1 MYCFLDRKY
10 SVCMKNIWP
19 AIIHIVYFSFMY
31 HFVCFFFCIRV
42 SLPSK
47 TWEAMKSEIV
57 ISSVRYIC
65 FFRFSAGAAHTQ
77 TYLHWQTIHDL
88 STWTHFIISMI
99 NWRNK
104 KTIFGLQNF
113 EFLCRHS
120 FSFSLLLKS
129 NMPDDK
135 PLNWICFVAVCIA
148 RRHCICAKVEKSHR
162 KLSCWWI
169 SRKLNAWCWM
179 IANAKYVHEI
189 ELLAK
194 LNCGWLGDTVQ
205 QCRIILEAVMS
216 QMHRRALGPG
226 SEQWPAMCDFLF
238 GIRIWCSRS
247 IRLPNSEII

>member
-1 MYCFLDRKY
+1 
-10 SVCMKNIWP
+10 
-19 AIIHIVYFSFMY
+19 
-31 HFVCFFFCIRV
+31 
-42 SLPSK
+42 
-47 TWEAMKSEIV
+47 
-57 ISSVRYIC
+57 
-65 FFRFSAGAAHTQ
+65 
-77 TYLHWQTIHDL
+77 
-88 STWTHFIISMI
+88 MI

-179 IANAKYVHEI
+179 IANAKYVYAI

-238 GIRIWCSRS
+238 RIRIWCSRS